1 MPTALRLL
9 SLIRAKTKRRMLK
22 MANQEV
28 VKEFVEKVLAFEAE
42 KRELSEAEKEL
53 YTEYKDKLDVK
64 AFKIALRIAKMRAKL
79 DSSEDAEVDQILGV
93 VSTRVP

>member
-1 MPTALRLL
+1 
-9 SLIRAKTKRRMLK
+9 